1 MFADDRPGYPMTF
14 VIEIRL
20 SGDFRFEEFSSACSS
35 ALARHPLLCSHVS
48 RIRGKLYWTKSHRPH
63 DIERDLDIDS
73 LPASWQE
80 IDLTTETG
88 VKLRVSEDDQE
99 TLVTFV
105 FHHAATDGIGAIRFI
120 GDVLGIY
127 GIQTAENDE
136 VPELHSL
143 SNEALLARGQLWDQA
158 SVPDRSWKR
167 TLRHMLE
174 FSTCFPASIAKPK
187 TASENSLREH
197 FFVSRQLNRKLHSR
211 LKNRAHQLGVHPNGI
226 YLSCYFFTMKAWNQ
240 AQGRKAE
247 RESYRVLIPTSLR
260 TSQHDQLSAA
270 NVLSMIL
277 IHLTGSK
284 IENSTHFILN
294 LHRRMS
300 QILNT
305 ADSRFLVRVLQIAS
319 RLPGGMFVLT
329 RNPIRYCTGVLANV
343 GDVKRQFNCRFP
355 LRKGKC
361 VAGSVVLESLY
372 GAAPIRKG
380 TAIGVSLGTYAG
392 ELLVNFNCDSKV
404 LPNEQ
409 AESFADLYMSKL
421 SEFTDEMKEDD
432 VLSK

>member
-1 MFADDRPGYPMTF
+1 MTF

-20 SGDFRFEEFSSACSS
+20 SGDFRFEEFRSAYSS
-35 ALARHPLLCSHVS
+35 ALERHPLLCSHVS
-48 RIRGKLYWTKSHRPH
+48 RIRGKIYWTNGQRFH
-63 DIERDLDIDS
+63 DIERDVSIDS
-73 LPASWQE
+73 LPISWQE
-80 IDLTTETG
+80 IDLATETG
-88 VKLRVSEDDQE
+88 VKLRVSEGDQE

-120 GDVLGIY
+120 GDLLGIY
-127 GIQTAENDE
+127 GKQTAKDGE
-136 VPELHSL
+136 VPELNEL
-143 SNEALLARGQLWDQA
+143 SDQALLARGQLWDQT

-167 TLRHMLE
+167 TLQHMLE
-174 FSTCFPASIAKPK
+174 FAACFPTNIAKPK
-187 TASENSLREH
+187 STSENSSRKH
-197 FFVSRQLNRKLHSR
+197 FFVSRQLDRKLHSR
-211 LKNRAHQLGVHPNGI
+211 LKNRAHQLGVHPNDI

-247 RESYRVLIPTSLR
+247 RESYRVSIPASLR

-277 IHLTGSK
+277 INFSGSK
-284 IENSTHFILN
+284 IENSTRFILN
-294 LHRRMS
+294 LHRRMG

-305 ADSRFLVRVLQIAS
+305 ADSRLLVRVLQFAS
-319 RLPGGMFVLT
+319 YFPGGMFAST

-392 ELLVNFNCDSKV
+392 ELLVNFNCDSRV

-409 AESFADLYMSKL
+409 AEVFADLYMSKL
-421 SEFTDEMKEDD
+421 CEFTDEMKEDD

>member
-1 MFADDRPGYPMTF
+1 M
-14 VIEIRL
+14 
-20 SGDFRFEEFSSACSS
+20 
-35 ALARHPLLCSHVS
+35 
-48 RIRGKLYWTKSHRPH
+48 
-63 DIERDLDIDS
+63 
-73 LPASWQE
+73 
-80 IDLTTETG
+80 
-88 VKLRVSEDDQE
+88 
-99 TLVTFV
+99 
-105 FHHAATDGIGAIRFI
+105 
-120 GDVLGIY
+120 
-127 GIQTAENDE
+127 
-136 VPELHSL
+136 
-143 SNEALLARGQLWDQA
+143 
-158 SVPDRSWKR
+158 
-167 TLRHMLE
+167 
-174 FSTCFPASIAKPK
+174 
-187 TASENSLREH
+187 
-197 FFVSRQLNRKLHSR
+197 
-211 LKNRAHQLGVHPNGI
+211 
-226 YLSCYFFTMKAWNQ
+226 
-240 AQGRKAE
+240 
-247 RESYRVLIPTSLR
+247 LIPTSLR

-305 ADSRFLVRVLQIAS
+305 ADSRLLVRVLQIAS
-319 RLPGGMFVLT
+319 RLPGGMFVST

-372 GAAPIRKG
+372 GAGPIRKG